1 VEPYELFSGKKDA
14 ALIQQIKDEFLTA
27 KEDQP
32 DSSQDATKSDEQI
45 ARMFYK
51 QVYDFSSLNLSQTYQ
66 ETLQTMVNKQAGLLL
81 LHILKQ

>member
-1 VEPYELFSGKKDA
+1 MEPYELFSGKKDA

-32 DSSQDATKSDEQI
+32 DSSQDATTSDEQI